1 MLFRSFINMN
11 YITGQNIAVIVN
23 DNNITYYNSKNNPYH
38 LGIEFKILYTK
49 YNIMKVKEGNL
60 ELAFY
65 N

>member
-1 MLFRSFINMN
+1 MN
-11 YITGQNIAVIVN
+11 HIIGQNIAVTVN
-23 DNNITYYNSKNNPYH
+23 DSYTDYYNSKNNPYN

-49 YNIMKVKEGNL
+49 YNVLKVNNGNI